1 MAKRETL
8 PTLRGDQA
16 GYVLGG
22 RPIEGFDDRPDLG
35 PRARLILAR
44 MAQHYAPETLSDAQ
58 RDLLEMPE
66 QEIPQPSERL
76 VDLTRN
82 LEDLDAAH
90 QAGLF
95 DDLSAEEV
103 ALIRDPSNHPDL
115 PDARY
120 PLTIG
125 QTAKLTGAS
134 PVQLR
139 RWAEARLIPSVP
151 VRGRLHFL
159 GAGVLYAML
168 LAKTQKYEVSA
179 LMRILRGDEA
189 GARLVRLLGVTLA
202 SISAEVDE
210 SDGAG
215 AELALAS
222 ATLVR
227 RSETIRKAAEVYS
240 TRTDTL
246 SHATSTR

>member
-1 MAKRETL
+1 
-8 PTLRGDQA
+8 
-16 GYVLGG
+16 
-22 RPIEGFDDRPDLG
+22 
-35 PRARLILAR
+35 
-44 MAQHYAPETLSDAQ
+44 
-58 RDLLEMPE
+58 
-66 QEIPQPSERL
+66 
-76 VDLTRN
+76 
-82 LEDLDAAH
+82 
-90 QAGLF
+90 
-95 DDLSAEEV
+95 
-103 ALIRDPSNHPDL
+103 
-115 PDARY
+115 
-120 PLTIG
+120 
-125 QTAKLTGAS
+125 
-134 PVQLR
+134 
-139 RWAEARLIPSVP
+139 
-151 VRGRLHFL
+151 
-159 GAGVLYAML
+159 ML